1 VAIFSWVKHA
11 RITDILQSP
20 GASMSESTLAAFW
33 AFSLLF
39 VFTPGADW
47 AYAIS
52 AGIRNRGVGASV
64 LGLLAGYVVLT
75 FLIAV
80 GVGALIAGN
89 PVLMAILTVVG
100 ALYLAWL
107 GYGMLRN
114 PPVPHADSAA
124 ENAGSWLTWF
134 RQGALVSGLNPKAFI
149 FFLAFLPPWTSE
161 AASWSIPAQLVALG
175 LVYTAS
181 CSVVYSM
188 VGFGANKALRTRPG
202 VARRVGRFSG
212 VIMIGLACM
221 LVIRA
226 FFQG

>member
-1 VAIFSWVKHA
+1 
-11 RITDILQSP
+11 
-20 GASMSESTLAAFW
+20 MSQSTLVAFW

-64 LGLLAGYVVLT
+64 MGLLAGYVVLT
-75 FLIAV
+75 LLIAA
-80 GVGALIAGN
+80 GVDVLIAGN
-89 PVLMAILTVVG
+89 AVLMGILTVLG
-100 ALYLAWL
+100 AMYLAWL

-114 PPVPHADSAA
+114 PPVPHADGTA
-124 ENAGSWLTWF
+124 ENEGSWTTWF

-161 AASWSIPAQLVALG
+161 SATWSIPLQILTLG
-175 LVYTAS
+175 MVYTAS

-188 VGFGANKALRTRPG
+188 VGFGANRALRTRPS
-202 VARRVGRFSG
+202 VARLVGRVSG
-212 VIMIGLACM
+212 VIMIGLAVM
-221 LVIRA
+221 LVARE
-226 FFQG
+226 FF

>member
-1 VAIFSWVKHA
+1 
-11 RITDILQSP
+11 
-20 GASMSESTLAAFW
+20 MSESTLVAFW
-33 AFSLLF
+33 AFSLLV

-75 FLIAV
+75 ILIAAGV
-80 GVGALIAGN
+80 GVLIAGN
-89 PVLMAILTVVG
+89 PVLMAILTVAG
-100 ALYLAWL
+100 AMYLAWL

-114 PPVPHADSAA
+114 PPIPHADSGA
-124 ENAGSWLTWF
+124 ENGGNWMTWF

-161 AASWSIPAQLVALG
+161 TASWSIPAQILALG

-188 VGFGANKALRTRPG
+188 VGFGANKALRTRPN
-202 VARRVGRFSG
+202 VARLVGRISG
-212 VIMIGLACM
+212 VIMIGLAVM
-221 LVIRA
+221 LVIRE
-226 FFQG
+226 FF

>member
-1 VAIFSWVKHA
+1 
-11 RITDILQSP
+11 
-20 GASMSESTLAAFW
+20 MSESTLVAFW

-75 FLIAV
+75 ILIAAGG
-80 GVGALIAGN
+80 GVLIAGN
-89 PVLMAILTVVG
+89 PVLMAILTVAG
-100 ALYLAWL
+100 AMYLAWL

-114 PPVPHADSAA
+114 PPIPHADSGA
-124 ENAGSWLTWF
+124 ENGGNWMTWF

-161 AASWSIPAQLVALG
+161 TASWSIPAQILALG

-188 VGFGANKALRTRPG
+188 VGFGANKALRTRPN
-202 VARRVGRFSG
+202 VARLVGRISG
-212 VIMIGLACM
+212 VIMIGLAVM
-221 LVIRA
+221 LVIRE
-226 FFQG
+226 FF

>member
-1 VAIFSWVKHA
+1 
-11 RITDILQSP
+11 
-20 GASMSESTLAAFW
+20 MSESTLVAFW

-75 FLIAV
+75 ILIAAGV
-80 GVGALIAGN
+80 GVLIAGN
-89 PVLMAILTVVG
+89 PVLMAILTVAG
-100 ALYLAWL
+100 AMYLAWL

-114 PPVPHADSAA
+114 PPIPHADSGA
-124 ENAGSWLTWF
+124 ENGGNWMTWF

-161 AASWSIPAQLVALG
+161 TASWSIPAQILALG

-188 VGFGANKALRTRPG
+188 VDFGANKALRTRPN
-202 VARRVGRFSG
+202 VARLVGRISG
-212 VIMIGLACM
+212 VIMIGLAVM
-221 LVIRA
+221 LVIRE
-226 FFQG
+226 FF

>member
-1 VAIFSWVKHA
+1 
-11 RITDILQSP
+11 
-20 GASMSESTLAAFW
+20 MSESTLAAFW

-39 VFTPGADW
+39 VLIPGPDW

-52 AGIRNRGVGASV
+52 AGVRSRGVGASV
-64 LGLLAGYVVLT
+64 LGLVAGYVVLT
-75 FLIAV
+75 VLIAAGV
-80 GVGALIAGN
+80 GVLIADN
-89 PVLMAILTVVG
+89 PVLMTILTAVG

-107 GYGMLRN
+107 GYGVLRN
-114 PPVPHADSAA
+114 PPVPHADGEV
-124 ENAGSWLTWF
+124 ENGGHWLTWF

-161 AASWSIPAQLVALG
+161 TATWSIPAQILALG

-188 VGFGANKALRTRPG
+188 VGFGANKALRTRPS
-202 VARRVGRFSG
+202 VARLVGRISG
-212 VIMIGLACM
+212 VIMIGLAVM
-221 LVIRA
+221 LVVRG

>member
-1 VAIFSWVKHA
+1 
-11 RITDILQSP
+11 
-20 GASMSESTLAAFW
+20 MSESTLVAFW

-47 AYAIS
+47 AYEIS

-75 FLIAV
+75 ILIAAGV
-80 GVGALIAGN
+80 GVLIAGN
-89 PVLMAILTVVG
+89 PVLMAILTVAG
-100 ALYLAWL
+100 AMYLAWL

-114 PPVPHADSAA
+114 PPIPHADSGA
-124 ENAGSWLTWF
+124 ENGGNWMTWF

-161 AASWSIPAQLVALG
+161 TASWSIPAQILALG

-188 VGFGANKALRTRPG
+188 VGFGANKALRTRPN
-202 VARRVGRFSG
+202 VARLVGRISG
-212 VIMIGLACM
+212 VIMIGLAVM
-221 LVIRA
+221 LVIRE
-226 FFQG
+226 FF

>member
-1 VAIFSWVKHA
+1 
-11 RITDILQSP
+11 
-20 GASMSESTLAAFW
+20 MSQSTLVAFW

-75 FLIAV
+75 VLIAA
-80 GVGALIAGN
+80 GVGMLIAGN
-89 PVLMAILTVVG
+89 PVLMAILTLVG

-114 PPVPHADSAA
+114 PPVPHSDGGA
-124 ENAGSWLTWF
+124 ERAGSWITWF
-134 RQGALVSGLNPKAFI
+134 REGALVSGLNPKAFI

-161 AASWSIPAQLVALG
+161 TAAWSIPAQILALG

-202 VARRVGRFSG
+202 VARLVGRVSG
-212 VIMIGLACM
+212 VIMMGLAVM
-221 LVIRA
+221 LVVRA
-226 FFQG
+226 LF